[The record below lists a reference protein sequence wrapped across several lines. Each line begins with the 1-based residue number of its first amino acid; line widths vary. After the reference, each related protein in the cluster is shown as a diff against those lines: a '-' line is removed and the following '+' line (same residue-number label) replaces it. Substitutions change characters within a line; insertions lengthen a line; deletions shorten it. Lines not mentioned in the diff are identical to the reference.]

1 MIHDGLVRY
10 HDNLAD
16 LLTPIND
23 VEPHPANPN
32 NGDLDA
38 VAESIQVNG
47 MYRPIYAQKNSRRIL
62 AGHTTWGACHELGAT
77 QIPVI
82 WLDVDDTTAL
92 KIVLADNKTAH
103 LATLDPALEAAA
115 LLALDAEGSAL
126 DGTGYTPHDLELLT
140 RLNQTPLDP
149 TDLQD
154 PWPTLCV
161 QVPPH
166 VRNAYLTLT
175 SAAGSD
181 RERFEMML
189 RLAGWDG

>member
-10 HDNLAD
+10 HDDLKNLMVD
-16 LLTPIND
+16 IND
-23 VEPHPANPN
+23 LQPHPANPN

-47 MYRPIYAQKNSRRIL
+47 MYRPIYAQTSTRTIL

-77 QIPVI
+77 HVPVL
-82 WLDVDDTTAL
+82 WLDIDDKTAL

-115 LLALDAEGSAL
+115 LLSLDDDL
-126 DGTGYTPHDLELLT
+126 DGTGYTPDLELLT
-140 RLNQTPLDP
+140 RLAETPLTD

-166 VRNAYLTLT
+166 VRNAYLSLT